1 MGVVRS
7 KTAETSSTE
16 NQIRVGIAVPLNIFN
31 RQQYTLKVA
40 QSKLD
45 LIDQQQSFYKSKARI
60 LSVLYSTS

>member
-31 RQQYTLKVA
+31 RQQYALKVA

-60 LSVLYSTS
+60 LFVLYSTS

>member
-31 RQQYTLKVA
+31 SQQYALKVA

-60 LSVLYSTS
+60 LFVLYSTS